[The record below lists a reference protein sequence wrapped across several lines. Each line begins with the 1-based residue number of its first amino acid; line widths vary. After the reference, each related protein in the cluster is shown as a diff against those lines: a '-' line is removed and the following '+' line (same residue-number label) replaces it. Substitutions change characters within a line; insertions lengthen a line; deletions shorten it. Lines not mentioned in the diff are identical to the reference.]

1 MEYIC
6 LFLPTVAA
14 LYWLFRYFVGY
25 RPALGVLLG
34 ASWLFYGWWNY
45 KFLALFMCSLALN
58 YWAGR
63 YLHDN
68 KKINRKRIFYSIII
82 LDLLLLGYYKY
93 INFGL
98 ESVNHVFGFNFSLL
112 DLTLPIAI
120 SFYTFQQIAF
130 IVDVYTGK
138 FKCQEFTFLDYA
150 LFVSFFPQLI
160 AGPIVHYSEMFPQ
173 FAKDAGSKLKP
184 ENISAGL
191 SIFVIGLFKKVI
203 VADSLAVYANTV
215 FDASLGPM
223 GLDFLSAWIGA
234 LCYTFQLYFDF
245 SGYMDMAMGS
255 ARLFGIVLPH
265 NFDSPYKSRNITE
278 FWRRWHITLSR
289 FLRDY
294 LYIPLGGNR
303 KGGVRR
309 AINVAVTMLLGGLW
323 HGAGWT
329 FIFWGGLHGLYLTIH
344 QLFVRYSTTRN
355 YQPSLSFFGRL
366 FAGGTGDFLRVT
378 CTFLIVVV
386 GWVFFRAQ
394 NFSSALCV
402 LKAMAGLNGI
412 GGVLVLSRVSHAIG
426 WIIFCSLVCFFMP
439 NTRQLFHQDRPFNIS
454 LDPSHIDSLARIFY
468 WRPNTWWLG
477 FVFTLFLCSL
487 YSINRLSEFLY
498 YQF

>member
-1 MEYIC
+1 M
-6 LFLPTVAA
+6 
-14 LYWLFRYFVGY
+14 
-25 RPALGVLLG
+25 
-34 ASWLFYGWWNY
+34 
-45 KFLALFMCSLALN
+45 
-58 YWAGR
+58 AGR
-63 YLHDN
+63 CIHDN
-68 KKINRKRIFYSIII
+68 KNINGKRIFFSIII

-98 ESVNHVFGFNFSLL
+98 QSVNYVFGFNLYLL

-130 IVDVYTGK
+130 IVDVYTDK
-138 FKCQEFTFLDYA
+138 FKGKVFTFLDYA

-173 FAKDAGSKLKP
+173 FDKDAGSKLKL

-203 VADSLAVYANTV
+203 IADSLAVYANTV
-215 FDASLGPM
+215 FDAALGPI

-255 ARLFGIVLPH
+255 GRLFGIVLPH
-265 NFDSPYKSRNITE
+265 NFDSPYKSSNITE

-309 AINVAVTMLLGGLW
+309 TINVAATMLLGGLW

-344 QLFVRYSTTRN
+344 QIFARYSMSRS
-355 YQPSLSFFGRL
+355 YRPSSFCLGCGL
-366 FAGGTGDFLRVT
+366 AGWAGNFLGVM
-378 CTFLIVVV
+378 CTFVAVVV

-394 NFSSALCV
+394 NFSSALSI

-412 GGVLVLSRVSHAIG
+412 GGVLVVSQVNHAIG

-439 NTRQLFHQDRPFNIS
+439 NTRQLFEDRPFQIS
-454 LDPSHIDSLARIFY
+454 LDPSKIDSLTRMFH